1 MLVEDDDSAAHWTQK
16 FLRGCGFDVE
26 CFALVTDA
34 ISNLKFKKY
43 DLLLLDLNLP
53 DANGFEVLKAIR
65 NRIAIPVIVLSAH
78 SDKKT
83 IIQAFKL
90 GASDYMVKPY
100 DLGELEARIW
110 ASFSKND
117 MISDNH
123 DNIFEIKND
132 SIIFNEKALILTQ
145 IEFDIFKILIT
156 NRNSTVSRDN
166 LCTKLSSI
174 SSKRSLDHHIKNIR
188 KKIDDNGSRPKYL
201 KTEYGVGYILT
212 F

>member
-132 SIIFNEKALILTQ
+132 SIIFNEKALTLTQ

-201 KTEYGVGYILT
+201 KTEYGVGYILV